1 MLGAATEYARA
12 NQACIMSP
20 FILAGAMSPVIAGL
34 AAQSLAEALSGMA
47 YTQLVRPGAP
57 VIFGTFA
64 SSMSM
69 ATGAPTF
76 GTPEGGQAISVM
88 AALARRV
95 GTPFRSGGQFTASKY
110 PDAQA
115 AYESSSTIIPT
126 VLSGVNF
133 VLHAAGWQE
142 GGLALGFEKL
152 ILDADQLGFMDVYA
166 RGIDI
171 SENGQAMEAF
181 RTNRTASTS
190 SATAT
195 RCRTSRRRLPLD
207 RGRQQ
212 QLRAVD
218 RRGHSPRRSGP
229 TRPGSACS
237 PSTPA
242 RASTRRSTPNSRTS
256 SADARRRCPTP
267 TTRSGHDGNASLETI
282 GFIGLGNMG
291 LPMCLNLV
299 DAGYDV
305 VALDLRPEPV
315 AEVVAAGGRTADDV
329 AAVAAE
335 ADILLTSLPRPD
347 HVDGVMRA
355 GGALT
360 ALRPGSVWAD
370 LTTNRREF
378 VQELAD
384 EAPDGV
390 TVMDSPVTGAVD
402 GARNKRLTLFAG
414 GAESD
419 LDRVVPVLENLGRVI
434 RCGPL
439 GTGNVVKLV
448 TNQLWFIH
456 AASIG
461 EGFALG
467 MANGVELPVLY
478 DAICDSVGD
487 SFVARHDGPS
497 IFAGHYDPSFTL
509 DLCLKDLGLVRE
521 LESSLEEPLVM
532 TAAAHGVFEDAAER
546 YGRNV
551 GELHVA
557 KRLEDDNQLSF
568 RMDGD
573 WVAPWDVTDD

>member
-1 MLGAATEYARA
+1 
-12 NQACIMSP
+12 MS
-20 FILAGAMSPVIAGL
+20 
-34 AAQSLAEALSGMA
+34 
-47 YTQLVRPGAP
+47 
-57 VIFGTFA
+57 
-64 SSMSM
+64 
-69 ATGAPTF
+69 
-76 GTPEGGQAISVM
+76 
-88 AALARRV
+88 
-95 GTPFRSGGQFTASKY
+95 
-110 PDAQA
+110 
-115 AYESSSTIIPT
+115 
-126 VLSGVNF
+126 
-133 VLHAAGWQE
+133 
-142 GGLALGFEKL
+142 
-152 ILDADQLGFMDVYA
+152 
-166 RGIDI
+166 
-171 SENGQAMEAF
+171 
-181 RTNRTASTS
+181 
-190 SATAT
+190 
-195 RCRTSRRRLPLD
+195 
-207 RGRQQ
+207 
-212 QLRAVD
+212 
-218 RRGHSPRRSGP
+218 
-229 TRPGSACS
+229 
-237 PSTPA
+237 
-242 RASTRRSTPNSRTS
+242 
-256 SADARRRCPTP
+256 
-267 TTRSGHDGNASLETI
+267 ETL

-299 DAGYDV
+299 EAGFDV
-305 VALDLRPEPV
+305 VALDLRSEPV
-315 AEVVAAGGRTADDV
+315 AEVVAAGGRTAVDA

-347 HVDGVMRA
+347 HVDQVMRA
-355 GGALT
+355 GGALA
-360 ALRPGSVWAD
+360 ALRSGSVWAD

-378 VQELAD
+378 VEEL
-384 EAPDGV
+384 EAETPDGV

-414 GAESD
+414 GSETD
-419 LDRVVPVLENLGRVI
+419 LDRVVPVLERLGRVI

-521 LESSLEEPLVM
+521 LEDFLDAPLVM
-532 TAAAHGVFEDAAER
+532 TAAAHGVFTEAAER
-546 YGRNV
+546 YGRDV

-557 KRLEDDNQLSF
+557 RRLEDDNQLSF